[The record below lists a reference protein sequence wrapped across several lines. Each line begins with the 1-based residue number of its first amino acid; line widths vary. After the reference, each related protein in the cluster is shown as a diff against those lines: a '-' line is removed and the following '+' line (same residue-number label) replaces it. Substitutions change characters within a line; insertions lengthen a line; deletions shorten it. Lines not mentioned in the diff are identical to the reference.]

1 MSEQKAVDWCLAP
14 LKKYADFSGR
24 ARRKEYWWF
33 SLFCM
38 LISTVLGFIEGFMG
52 VAPNAEYSIF
62 AGIFCLAILV
72 PSLAVTVRRLHDIG
86 RRGWWMM
93 ISLVPIVGAIVL
105 FAYLVKDS
113 APGRNQYGPNP
124 KMGMAP
130 GLAAAA

>member
-1 MSEQKAVDWCLAP
+1 MAP
-14 LKKYADFSGR
+14 LKKYADFNGR

-33 SLFCM
+33 SVFCM

-52 VAPNAEYSIF
+52 VAPNSEYSIF

-86 RRGWWMM
+86 RRGWWML
-93 ISLVPIVGAIVL
+93 IALVPIVGAIVL

-113 APGRNQYGPNP
+113 VPGRNLYGPNP
-124 KMGMAP
+124 KLGMTPTA
-130 GLAAAA
+130 LAA